1 MLKQLAAV
9 VPRLQ
14 PNEKVNMLKIAIVG
28 AGYSG
33 TALALNLYRQ
43 SKQPLEIYLCEKRG
57 AFGLGDA
64 YSTPYAFHLLNVRT
78 EDMSA
83 FDDEPHHFMDWLAAQ
98 PDLVKHMDQ
107 TQPLNQQFAPRLFY
121 GKYLQAML
129 MAACENEN
137 ALVKI
142 KLIKADITDIDIK
155 DQKAVLSSKEH
166 AAITADKV
174 VLALGNNPAGSFPFP
189 VPEAMHTIV
198 NPWDFTAPT
207 QIKKDAAV
215 LILGTGLSM
224 IDTVLTLYHQKH
236 RGPIYALSRRGLIPL
251 PHAAKKSFHTLPADQ
266 LPAKVVHTSKF
277 LRKHIAKSGD
287 WRAVVD
293 AFRKHITT
301 TWYNASV
308 ADKKRFLRHLLPYWN
323 VHRHRVHLE
332 IAALLD
338 KMVSNGQLQILAGRV
353 FKVAVDHVQVQL
365 RKQTKL
371 TNLHIDWVINCMGPA
386 LNLKMYSPLLQSLHE
401 QGIANV
407 DELKIGLATN
417 LHGALKIKAGGYSKM
432 FYTLGALTR
441 GTHWEITSVPD
452 IRKQCH
458 ALAKELLI

>member
-1 MLKQLAAV
+1 M
-9 VPRLQ
+9 RT
-14 PNEKVNMLKIAIVG
+14 IAIVG

-43 SKQPLEIYLCEKRG
+43 ATHPLQIYLCEKRG

-98 PDLVKHMDQ
+98 PDLMKYLDQ
-107 TQPLNQQFAPRLFY
+107 TESLNQQFAPRLFY

-129 MAACENEN
+129 MQACENES
-137 ALVKI
+137 ALAKI
-142 KLIKADITDIDIK
+142 ELIKADITDITIK
-155 DQKAVLSSKEH
+155 NDKATLLSEEH
-166 AAITADKV
+166 SPILADKV
-174 VLALGNNPAGSFPFP
+174 VLALGNNPASHFPFP
-189 VPEAMHTIV
+189 VPKAMHTIN

-207 QIKKDAAV
+207 QIEADQSV

-236 RGPIYALSRRGLIPL
+236 RGPIYALSRRGLTPL
-251 PHAAKKSFHTLPADQ
+251 PHAPKKSSHALTADELPKKIV
-266 LPAKVVHTSKF
+266 PTSKY
-277 LRKHIAKSGD
+277 LRKTARSHVDDGGD
-287 WRAVVD
+287 WRAIVD
-293 AFRKHITT
+293 AFRKHITN
-301 TWYNASV
+301 TWYNAAI

-323 VHRHRVHLE
+323 VHRHRVHIE

-338 KMVSNGQLQILAGRV
+338 KMVATGQLKILGGRV
-353 FKVAVDHVQVQL
+353 ITVEANHVQVQL
-365 RKQTKL
+365 RKQTKPTKL
-371 TNLHIDWVINCMGPA
+371 AVDWLINCMGPA
-386 LNLKMYSPLLQSLHE
+386 LNLKMYSPLLQSLHD
-401 QGIANV
+401 QGFV
-407 DELKIGLATN
+407 LLDELKIGLATDQS
-417 LHGALKIKAGGYSKM
+417 GALKIKDGGYSKM

-458 ALAKELLI
+458 ALAKQLLS